1 MCYFYVL
8 QLTLYSVMVG
18 DRYETPPPGGL
29 LYYLKGGHM
38 QGLPALPHE
47 KRGVALFNFT
57 TSDVIDFYLQVC

>member
-1 MCYFYVL
+1 MFL

-57 TSDVIDFYLQVC
+57 ASDVIDFYLQVC

>member
-1 MCYFYVL
+1 MYYQDYYLSACIL

-47 KRGVALFNFT
+47 KRGMALR
-57 TSDVIDFYLQVC
+57 C